1 MSWVTILWSMTA
13 AACLTLAAIYFLV
26 WCQRR
31 TVWADLLFA
40 LTATG
45 VAAYAGCELSMMLAE
60 TPEQFAA
67 TLRWLQVPTWV
78 IVVSLPGF
86 VRLHLRAGRR
96 WLAWSV
102 FALRSLALLLNFLV
116 GQNLNYREV
125 TGLRHIP
132 FLGETVSLGIGV
144 SNPCMLVGQL
154 SLLLLVIFAV
164 DATITVW
171 RRGDR
176 RQAVLTGG
184 SIAFFALT
192 GMAQAVLVLWQMVD
206 MPLTESFFFL
216 GIVVAMG
223 FEMSRETL
231 RAARLADDLRESEAR
246 MTLAAEAAGVGVWI
260 WTIASNR
267 VWGSERWLG
276 LFGFAPDEALSFEEV
291 IQRIHPDDREIL
303 ERGVRGVMADQSH
316 YVGEC
321 RVVLPDGTRR
331 WIVLRGRVFQ
341 DSHGKPARMM
351 GAATD
356 ITDRKQSELEIG
368 QQRNELAHLS
378 RVNMLGELA
387 GSLAHELN
395 QPLTAILSNAQ
406 AAQRFLAHDQADLN
420 EVRDILTDIVSEDK
434 RAGEVIRRLRL
445 LLKKSDV
452 HHQPLSVN
460 QVVQEVLKLVRSDL
474 VNQGVVVQTELAP
487 DLPVSYS
494 DRVQLQQ
501 VLINL
506 VLNACDAMASGPA
519 GGRKL
524 IIRTALA
531 KGEGICVSVADVGV
545 GLAHDML
552 ETIFEPFF
560 TTKEHGM
567 GLGLSVCR
575 SIITAHGG
583 KLWASNNPGRGATFH
598 FTLPVSG
605 KGERKAVDNNRSSV
619 TSDR

>member
-13 AACLTLAAIYFLV
+13 AACLTLAAIQFLV
-26 WCQRR
+26 WCHRR
-31 TVWADLLFA
+31 TMWADLLFT

-45 VAAYAGCELSMMLAE
+45 VAVYAGCELWMIRAV
-60 TPEQFAA
+60 TPAQFATA
-67 TLRWLQVPTWV
+67 LRWLQVPTWV
-78 IVVSLPGF
+78 VVVSLAGF
-86 VRLHLRAGRR
+86 VRLHLHAGRR

-125 TGLRHIP
+125 TRLRHVP
-132 FLGETVSLGIGV
+132 FLGESASLGVGV
-144 SNPCMLVGQL
+144 SNPCMIVGQL
-154 SLLLLVIFAV
+154 SLLLLVIFTV

-192 GMAQAVLVLWQMVD
+192 GMAQAVLVLWRLVD
-206 MPLTESFFFL
+206 LPLTESFFFL

-231 RAARLADDLRESEAR
+231 RAAQLSDDLRESEAR
-246 MTLAAEAAGVGVWI
+246 MTLAAEAAGFGI
-260 WTIASNR
+260 WMWTLATNQ
-267 VWGSERWLG
+267 VWGSEQWLR
-276 LFGFAPDEALSFEEV
+276 LFGFEPGEAVTFEKLT
-291 IQRIHPDDREIL
+291 QRIHPDDRE
-303 ERGVRGVMADQSH
+303 RVASAVRHAVETGADYASE
-316 YVGEC
+316 Y
-321 RVVLPDGTRR
+321 RIMLPDGTVR
-331 WIVLRGRVFQ
+331 WIAARGRK
-341 DSHGKPARMM
+341 HPAPRGKPARML
-351 GAATD
+351 GASID
-356 ITDRKQSELEIG
+356 ITDRKQSELETA
-368 QQRNELAHLS
+368 QQRNQLAHLS

-406 AAQRFLAHDQADLN
+406 AAQRFLAHDSPDLS
-420 EVRDILTDIVSEDK
+420 EVRDILADIVAEDK
-434 RAGEVIRRLRL
+434 RAGEVIHRLRL
-445 LLKKSDV
+445 LLKKGEI
-452 HHQPLSVN
+452 QNLPLAVN
-460 QVVQEVLKLVRSDL
+460 EVVQEVLQLVRSDL
-474 VNQGVVVQTELAP
+474 VNQGFTAQTELAP
-487 DLPVSYS
+487 DLPVVHG

-506 VLNACDAMASGPA
+506 VMNACDAMAGSPA

-524 IIRTALA
+524 IIRTAPA
-531 KGEGICVSVADVGV
+531 EGEGVCVSVADRGV
-545 GLAHDML
+545 GLAPDKL

-560 TTKEHGM
+560 STKAHGM

-583 KLWASNNPGRGATFH
+583 KLRATNNPKRGATFH
-598 FTLPVSG
+598 FTLPAG
-605 KGERKAVDNNRSSV
+605 AETKP
-619 TSDR
+619 